1 MAITMTARE
10 FNQNASLALKLAEKE
25 PVFITKWGKIVS
37 VVSSYISYQ
46 QQTANEPSFEQL
58 FSPVSSQDCVS
69 DEFLEDFDEILTEI
83 RRNSRM
89 RIVEFED

>member
-10 FNQNASLALKLAEKE
+10 FNQNASLALKLSEKE

-37 VVSSYISYQ
+37 VVSSYINYQ
-46 QQTANEPSFEQL
+46 EQTLAEPSFEQL
-58 FSPVSSQDCVS
+58 FSPTTYQEEVS
-69 DEFLEDFDEILTEI
+69 DEFFDDFEHTLTEI